1 MFLVPSLTTL
11 SLIFAAL
18 GVATNVTELLY
29 VATGLSSLSFGLPV
43 LRATAAP
50 WRERAQLRAAI
61 SLLPRPRA
69 ASFAPAI

>member
-1 MFLVPSLTTL
+1 LTNS

-29 VATGLSSLSFGLPV
+29 VAIGLSSLSFGLPV

-50 WRERAQLRAAI
+50 LRERARLRAATR
-61 SLLPRPRA
+61 LLPRPRA